1 MNILALIPERIQV
14 NTGTPYLILDKLGM
28 VSLYFDFRIDDGRQA
43 TQCIM
48 LPVFVVL
55 PSPLADDL
63 THIVKTTEQVP
74 V

>member
-1 MNILALIPERIQV
+1 
-14 NTGTPYLILDKLGM
+14 M